1 VPRVIDPAWPEN
13 AVIIRVVVNRR
24 GISPQVAPGIAHLCR
39 SLTRISHAALQGLL
53 KLYKEDVGRS
63 LEAMN

>member
-1 VPRVIDPAWPEN
+1 
-13 AVIIRVVVNRR
+13 VIIRVVVNRR